1 MRLIL
6 LVALLALAPVAAQAA
21 DPAPTIF
28 APGVISGAANDGAPT
43 FMPDG
48 RTIFFERTNGAWT
61 AIVTSSLAAGRW
73 SKPVLAPFASAY
85 SDQQPALSPDGRF
98 VVFESTRPDPAAT
111 GDKPRTL
118 AHLYRAEFQGGRWS
132 EAKPLP
138 ETVNF
143 SRRVFK
149 PSVARNGDLYF
160 MADTGPAGP
169 PAWRLFV
176 SRWADGAYRKAE
188 PLRFSD
194 GQYGDVDPYVAP
206 DQSYLI
212 FSSKD
217 RPPFKD
223 GHEHLFL
230 VTRQADGWSAPRPLR
245 YAGDEPGA
253 DDGEAQ
259 VSPDGKT
266 LYFTSGR
273 TLPAPPTPRTRA
285 AVAEALDRMQ
295 SWDNSNSNVWTLP
308 LAPYLAAADAGR

>member
-1 MRLIL
+1 MRSIP
-6 LVALLALAPVAAQAA
+6 LVLLLALATPARAA
-21 DPAPTIF
+21 PPTPELF

-61 AIVTSSLAAGRW
+61 AIVTSHEVSGHW
-73 SKPVLAPFASAY
+73 TNPVLAPFSSAY
-85 SDQQPALSPDGRF
+85 SDQQPALSPDGTF

-111 GDKPRTL
+111 GDKPRML
-118 AHLYRAEFQGGRWS
+118 AHLYRSELRGGRWS
-132 EAKPLP
+132 EPAPLP
-138 ETVNF
+138 DTVNF
-143 SRRVFK
+143 ARRVFK
-149 PSVARNGDLYF
+149 PSVAGNGDLYF
-160 MADTGPAGP
+160 MADTGPGGP

-176 SRWADGAYRKAE
+176 SRWVGGQYRKAE
-188 PLRFSD
+188 PLSFSD
-194 GQYGDVDPYVAP
+194 GQYGDVDPFIAP

-223 GHEHLFL
+223 GHEHLFM
-230 VTRQADGWSAPRPLR
+230 VTRQGDGWSEPRPLR

-273 TLPAPPTPRTRA
+273 TLPPPPTPRSRA
-285 AVAEALDRMQ
+285 AVAEALQRMQ
-295 SWDNSNSNVWTLP
+295 VWDNSNANVWTLP
-308 LAPYLAAADAGR
+308 LAPYLTPAGG